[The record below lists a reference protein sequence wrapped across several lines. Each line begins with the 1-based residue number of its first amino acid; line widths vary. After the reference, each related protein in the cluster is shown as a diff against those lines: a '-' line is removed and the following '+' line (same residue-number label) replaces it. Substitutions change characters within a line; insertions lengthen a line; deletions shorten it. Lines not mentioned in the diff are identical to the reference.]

1 MERTLILI
9 GEMGGA
15 GAVVFGVF
23 FYLFKS
29 TFKQMIEPLSKSIDR
44 LSFNVEAQT
53 TAIKEQKLKLETL
66 ETLETRV
73 DSHETRIVVIEHDR
87 ITGGR
92 K

>member
-1 MERTLILI
+1 MEHFLVLVTEI
-9 GEMGGA
+9 GGA
-15 GAVVFGVF
+15 GAVVFGLF

-66 ETLETRV
+66 ETRV

-92 K
+92 GGRK

>member
-1 MERTLILI
+1 MERILILI

-44 LSFNVEAQT
+44 LSFNVDAQT
-53 TAIKEQKLKLETL
+53 SVIKKQKQKL
-66 ETLETRV
+66 
-73 DSHETRIVVIEHDR
+73 
-87 ITGGR
+87 
-92 K
+92 

>member
-1 MERTLILI
+1 MEHFLVLVTEI
-9 GEMGGA
+9 GGA
-15 GAVVFGVF
+15 GAVVFGLF

-53 TAIKEQKLKLETL
+53 TAIKEQKLKLEN
-66 ETLETRV
+66 LETRV

>member
-1 MERTLILI
+1 MSMERTLILI

-53 TAIKEQKLKLETL
+53 TAIKEQKLKLEN
-66 ETLETRV
+66 LETRV
-73 DSHETRIVVIEHDR
+73 DSHETRIVVIEHDHV
-87 ITGGR
+87 IGG

>member
-1 MERTLILI
+1 
-9 GEMGGA
+9 MGGA

-53 TAIKEQKLKLETL
+53 TAIKEQKK
-66 ETLETRV
+66 R
-73 DSHETRIVVIEHDR
+73 
-87 ITGGR
+87 G
-92 K
+92 

>member
-1 MERTLILI
+1 MERIAILI
-9 GEMGGA
+9 GEIGGA
-15 GAVVFGVF
+15 GAVVFGAF

-44 LSFNVEAQT
+44 LSFNVDAQT
-53 TAIKEQKLKLETL
+53 SVIKEQKQKL

-73 DSHETRIVVIEHDR
+73 EGHEVRLTVVEHDHSR
-87 ITGGR
+87 GE